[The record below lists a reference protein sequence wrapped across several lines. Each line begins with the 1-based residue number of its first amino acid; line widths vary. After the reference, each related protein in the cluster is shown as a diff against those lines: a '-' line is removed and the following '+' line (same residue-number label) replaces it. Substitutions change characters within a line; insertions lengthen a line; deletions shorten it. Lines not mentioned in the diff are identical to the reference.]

1 MPVML
6 DAKEVERRN
15 KADCVKI
22 KKLMAEFLS
31 EEHIELPMQRPPD
44 DLDAEFGADGYPN
57 QGRRDRARRDRDRV
71 GDMLN
76 LPEGVEK
83 KEIPMK
89 DIMESADAQHNE
101 VLKKPWYVTERSN
114 RDRVLARFILDNVDT
129 LIEEVPIR
137 CKDFDLLPEQRVAIM
152 AMTNPMPV
160 ETYTSVEISYDAMK
174 EITRSGARKQPFNVK
189 YNIEAGALPVFTIA
203 DYCTGSGKTIM
214 AIMAALSLLCCRER
228 WTQLKTEYKDIYRN
242 RIRERDSGL
251 CKGGSPD
258 TAKLARLA
266 IMFVPATMLSHW
278 YKTAL
283 SAVFGVKEIFGQ
295 QLDVLVWKGL
305 GCRGHEQTMQE
316 AYQSGKPV
324 LWVLP
329 MEAESMRAVRQAPDI
344 GYAVR
349 IFDELN
355 MTMRTRYDQLEST
368 PCFNYVTQ
376 ATIES
381 LEKSTHA
388 QPRHP
393 LRMAFGDNYRAMH
406 HARDDMRHGN
416 YKLVQQA
423 LEHFCKMRQFAAPE
437 FLRRLIAEGVQRNMP
452 QGLIV
457 QKLKLR
463 AGTLAAVATGSD
475 MVTTSLPS
483 LVGSLLGSN
492 VSVTVKETIK
502 EIFEKAEA
510 MGLADILNE
519 LDKYI
524 AQMPVFTQHD
534 VNAKQS
540 VQRLKERMMD
550 ILGGNLPECPI
561 TMEPIKKADVRILKC
576 CTAVLD
582 VHSIPGC
589 KGRCPLCRAPMG
601 QMAQVADKKDGQEG
615 EEDAEG
621 EGEEAKGPSNEGKG
635 SNKNGKRP
643 IEAAFSKGG
652 PGSPSLKSK
661 RVGEFVDSDDDEPE
675 VEAEDEQLPG
685 VIPQDM
691 QDAFESAISRIS
703 GENHYSVDGIIA
715 ILKAQVNMNPASRML
730 LCFGFD
736 RFQRTSVVS
745 QIISRIGREV
755 PGSVI
760 TDIDSCAKD
769 YIRMEYAKSRFDDPV
784 RFATPHIFLLNT
796 TDNSSSVQ
804 GLDLHMT
811 DLTIVADQCSLPTQR
826 QAAGRSLRMK
836 KRPRAMGPED
846 RFPPKRVVVA
856 TISGWS

>member
-1 MPVML
+1 MPHPL
-6 DAKEVERRN
+6 TKKKIDERN
-15 KADCVKI
+15 QDDCEKI
-22 KKLMAEFLS
+22 KRLMTEFLAS
-31 EEHIELPMQRPPD
+31 EPIQLPMQRPPD
-44 DLDAEFGADGYPN
+44 DLDAEFGEDLYPN
-57 QGRRDRARRDRDRV
+57 ERQRHRHDRNRDRV

-76 LPEGVEK
+76 LPGDLVR

-114 RDRVLARFILDNVDT
+114 RDRVLAKFILDNVDT
-129 LIEEVPIR
+129 LIKEVPIR

-160 ETYTSVEISYDAMK
+160 ETFTSVEISHDAMK
-174 EITRSGARKQPFNVK
+174 EITRAGARKQPFNVK

-258 TAKLARLA
+258 TAKIARMA

-278 YKTAL
+278 YKTAN
-283 SAVFGVKEIFGQ
+283 SAVFGIKEIFGQ
-295 QLDVLVWKGL
+295 HLDVLVWKGL
-305 GCRGHEQTMQE
+305 GCRGHEQSMQE

-329 MEAESMRAVRQAPDI
+329 MEADSMKSVRQYPDI

-381 LEKSTHA
+381 LEKATHA

-406 HARDDMRHGN
+406 HVREDMVQGN
-416 YKLVQQA
+416 YKNVQQA
-423 LEHFCKMRQFAAPE
+423 IEHFCKMRQFAAPE
-437 FLRRLIAEGVQRNMP
+437 FLRRLVADGVQGNMP
-452 QGLIV
+452 SGLIV
-457 QKLKLR
+457 QKLCMR

-475 MVTTSLPS
+475 MVTMSLPD
-483 LVGSLLGSN
+483 LAGSLLGNNTSII
-492 VSVTVKETIK
+492 VKEGIK
-502 EIFEKAEA
+502 EIFGKAEA
-510 MGLADILNE
+510 MGMADILDE
-519 LDKYI
+519 IDKYI
-524 AQMPVFTQHD
+524 GQMPVFNQMEI
-534 VNAKQS
+534 NAKEA
-540 VQRLKERMMD
+540 VRRLKDRMVG

-561 TMEPIKKADVRILKC
+561 TMEPIEKENVRILKC

-582 VHSIPGC
+582 VNSIPGC
-589 KGRCPLCRAPMG
+589 RGRCPLCRAPMG
-601 QMAQVADKKDGQEG
+601 QMAQMAEKKDGGASDDSSMG
-615 EEDAEG
+615 EAAIDGAP
-621 EGEEAKGPSNEGKG
+621 GPSNEGKKP
-635 SNKNGKRP
+635 S
-643 IEAAFSKGG
+643 IEASFGKSG
-652 PGSPSLKSK
+652 PGSPSLKRK
-661 RVGEFVDSDDDEPE
+661 RGGDFVDSDDDE
-675 VEAEDEQLPG
+675 AEKDESLPG
-685 VIPQDM
+685 VVSPEVQAD
-691 QDAFESAISRIS
+691 FEAKIEAISA
-703 GENHYSVDGIIA
+703 ENNYSVDAIIKV
-715 ILKAQVNMNPASRML
+715 LKAQVEMNPASRML
-730 LCFGFD
+730 LCFGFE
-736 RFQRTSVVS
+736 RNQRSVVS
-745 QIISRIGREV
+745 QIMSRIQIEV
-755 PGSVI
+755 QGAVV

-769 YIRMEYAKSRFDDPV
+769 YVRMEHAKSRFDDPV
-784 RFATPHIFLLNT
+784 RCATPHIFVLNT

-836 KRPRAMGPED
+836 KRPRAMGASE
-846 RFPPKRVVVA
+846 RFPAKRVVVA
-856 TISGWS
+856 TISGWA